1 MKTVIIIP
9 ARMAS
14 KRFPGKPMVL
24 IDGIPMIQR
33 VWEKAKSSGV
43 GDVVVACSENEVF
56 DIITSL
62 GGKAILTDPNIPSGT
77 DRIFQATLRLDNID
91 EYESHEKCL
100 GS

>member
-33 VWEKAKSSGV
+33 VWQQAIKANI
-43 GDVVVACSENEVF
+43 GDTYVACCEKEVF
-56 DIITSL
+56 E
-62 GGKAILTDPNIPSGT
+62 LTE
-77 DRIFQATLRLDNID
+77 RALMFVLFR
-91 EYESHEKCL
+91 
-100 GS
+100 

>member
-33 VWEKAKSSGV
+33 VWQQAIKANI
-43 GDVVVACSENEVF
+43 GDTYVACCEKEVF
-56 DIITSL
+56 ELISSQGGNAIIT
-62 GGKAILTDPNIPSGT
+62 DPELQSGT
-77 DRIFQATLRLDNID
+77 DRVYAALKKN
-91 EYESHEKCL
+91 K
-100 GS
+100 